1 MKLIKN
7 KRKKKSTK
15 SPQVRNLL
23 QLQAESQLEVKKKK
37 YLVKKMSRFKFNQL
51 KQYKQYKKLISI

>member
-15 SPQVRNLL
+15 NPQVRKFL
-23 QLQAESQLEVKKKK
+23 QLQDESQLEAKKSFGKK
-37 YLVKKMSRFKFNQL
+37 NIKVSVQPIKE
-51 KQYKQYKKLISI
+51 I

>member
-23 QLQAESQLEVKKKK
+23 QLQAESQLEVKKKTFG
-37 YLVKKMSRFKFNQL
+37 KKNV
-51 KQYKQYKKLISI
+51 